1 MLRRN
6 ARIPITGMTIIE
18 LMVVLVIL
26 AGITS
31 AGVIVFQSTSRSK
44 LKAQT
49 LHLSGMIQ
57 YTYAQAIVRQQ
68 HYRLVFDL
76 NGAQYWVELAGKNRP
91 GAPPVVPDDNLIGA
105 PDSYES
111 KPKYQI
117 ESNKKD
123 DIFGISRPKFE
134 KSTDDPL
141 LKRRD
146 LKEGIKVFAIY
157 THAAEGAIESGRA
170 SITFFPNGFVEQS
183 VIIVGD
189 ENKNYQTMEIQP
201 LSGKVFIK
209 NGKEEPSYD
218 FFDPEEDR

>member
-1 MLRRN
+1 MK
-6 ARIPITGMTIIE
+6 
-18 LMVVLVIL
+18 
-26 AGITS
+26 
-31 AGVIVFQSTSRSK
+31 K
-44 LKAQT
+44 LQ
-49 LHLSGMIQ
+49 L
-57 YTYAQAIVRQQ
+57 Q
-68 HYRLVFDL
+68 HKE
-76 NGAQYWVELAGKNRP
+76 N
-91 GAPPVVPDDNLIGA
+91 
-105 PDSYES
+105 
-111 KPKYQI
+111 
-117 ESNKKD
+117 
-123 DIFGISRPKFE
+123 
-134 KSTDDPL
+134 
-141 LKRRD
+141 